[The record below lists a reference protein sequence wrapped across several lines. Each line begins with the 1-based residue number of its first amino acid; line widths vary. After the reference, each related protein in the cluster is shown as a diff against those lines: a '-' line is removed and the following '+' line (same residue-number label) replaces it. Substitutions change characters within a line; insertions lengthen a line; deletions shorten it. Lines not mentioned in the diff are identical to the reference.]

1 MTYSMSQLS
10 EAGLEI
16 VMTHSSRRVLK
27 SGNGYEIRLTTGED
41 GNGRQSGK
49 LSVVLLVKNESN
61 DGWRVRDS
69 ISIPHREEFVEKKTD
84 ALGRGRALCD
94 LAKIADIDSAAE
106 TLLRR
111 L

>member
-1 MTYSMSQLS
+1 MTYSISQLS
-10 EAGLEI
+10 ETGLEI
-16 VMTHSSRRVLK
+16 VMAHRSRRVLK

-41 GNGRQSGK
+41 GDGRQSGK

-69 ISIPHREEFVEKKTD
+69 IPIPHREEFVEGKTD

-94 LAKIADIDSAAE
+94 LAKTADIDSAAE